1 MSGGYYGDKMVALIE
16 ELSRLPG
23 IGNKSAQRLAF
34 HIINL
39 PMEKVQKLA
48 DTLVSAKQNINYC
61 EKCCTITDDKL
72 CPICK
77 DEERAAHHQIMVVE
91 DPRDMAAYEKTKEY
105 KGLYHILHGAIS
117 PMMGVGPSDIKI
129 KELLERIQKEE
140 IQEVIIATNPNIEGE
155 ATAMYISKL
164 LKPLGIK
171 TTRIA
176 HGVPVGGDLEYVDE
190 ITLSRALEGRREM

>member
-1 MSGGYYGDKMVALIE
+1 MSGYYGDKMVALIE

-23 IGNKSAQRLAF
+23 IGTKSAQRLAF
-34 HIINL
+34 HIISL
-39 PMEKVQKLA
+39 PKEKVQRLA
-48 DTLVSAKQNINYC
+48 DTLVDAKQNISYC
-61 EKCCTITDDKL
+61 NRCCTITDDKL

-77 DEERAAHHQIMVVE
+77 DEKRANRQIMVVE
-91 DPRDMAAYEKTKEY
+91 DSRDMAAYEKTKEY

-140 IQEVIIATNPNIEGE
+140 VEEIIIATNPNIEGE

-190 ITLSRALEGRREM
+190 ITLSRALQGRREM

>member
-1 MSGGYYGDKMVALIE
+1 MVTLIE

-23 IGNKSAQRLAF
+23 IGSKTAGRLAF
-34 HIINL
+34 HIIAM
-39 PMEKVQKLA
+39 PKERVQSLSQA
-48 DTLVSAKQNINYC
+48 IIDAKEHIIYC
-61 EKCCTITDDKL
+61 ERCCTITDSKL
-72 CPICK
+72 CPICR
-77 DEERAAHHQIMVVE
+77 DDRRIQNQIMVVE
-91 DPRDMAAYEKTKEY
+91 DSRDMVAYEKTGEF
-105 KGLYHILHGAIS
+105 KGLYHILQGAIS

-129 KELLERIQKEE
+129 KELLARIQKEE
-140 IQEVIIATNPNIEGE
+140 IEEVIVATNPNIEGE

-190 ITLSRALEGRREM
+190 VTLSRALKGRQEI

>member
-1 MSGGYYGDKMVALIE
+1 MQGYYGNKMITLIE

-23 IGNKSAQRLAF
+23 IGSKSAQRLAF

-39 PMEKVQKLA
+39 PKDKVQQLA
-48 DTLVSAKQNINYC
+48 NTIVDAREHISYC
-61 EKCCTITDDKL
+61 ERCCTITDDKF

-77 DEERAAHHQIMVVE
+77 DDMRNQHQVMVVE
-91 DPRDMAAYEKTKEY
+91 DSRDMAAYERTKEF

-140 IQEVIIATNPNIEGE
+140 IEEVIVATNPNIEGE

-190 ITLSRALEGRREM
+190 VTLSRALQGRREM

>member
-1 MSGGYYGDKMVALIE
+1 MSGYYGDKMIALIE

-23 IGNKSAQRLAF
+23 IGTKSAQRLAF

-39 PMEKVQKLA
+39 PIEKVEKLA
-48 DTLVSAKQNINYC
+48 ETLVNAKKNINYC

-77 DEERAAHHQIMVVE
+77 DEVRASTHQIMVVE

-140 IQEVIIATNPNIEGE
+140 VNEVIVATNPNIEGE

>member
-1 MSGGYYGDKMVALIE
+1 MQGYYGNKMITLIE

-23 IGNKSAQRLAF
+23 IGSKSAQRLAF

-39 PMEKVQKLA
+39 PKDKVQQLA
-48 DTLVSAKQNINYC
+48 NTIVDAREHISYC
-61 EKCCTITDDKL
+61 ERCCTITDDKF

-77 DEERAAHHQIMVVE
+77 DDMRNQHQVMVVE
-91 DPRDMAAYEKTKEY
+91 DSRDMAAYERTKEF

-129 KELLERIQKEE
+129 KELLERIQKED

-190 ITLSRALEGRREM
+190 VTLSRALQGRREM

>member
-1 MSGGYYGDKMVALIE
+1 MVALIE

-23 IGNKSAQRLAF
+23 IGSKSAQRLAF
-34 HIINL
+34 HIIAM
-39 PMEKVQKLA
+39 PKDKVRALA
-48 DTLVSAKQNINYC
+48 TTIVDAKEHVSYC
-61 EKCCTITDDKL
+61 QKCCTITDDVL
-72 CPICK
+72 CPICR
-77 DEERAAHHQIMVVE
+77 DDRRIQNQIMVVE
-91 DPRDMAAYEKTKEY
+91 DSRDMAAYERTKEF

-129 KELLERIQKEE
+129 KELLTRIQKEE
-140 IQEVIIATNPNIEGE
+140 IEEVIVATNPNIEGE

-190 ITLSRALEGRREM
+190 VTLSRALQGRQEL

>member
-1 MSGGYYGDKMVALIE
+1 MSGYYGDKMVALIE

-34 HIINL
+34 HIISM
-39 PMEKVQKLA
+39 PVEKVQKLA
-48 DTLVSAKQNINYC
+48 DTLVSAKKNINYC

-77 DEERAAHHQIMVVE
+77 DEERAKSHQIMVVE

-129 KELLERIQKEE
+129 KELLERIQKEAIE
-140 IQEVIIATNPNIEGE
+140 EVIIATNPNIEGE

>member
-1 MSGGYYGDKMVALIE
+1 VSGYYGNKMVALIE

-34 HIINL
+34 HIITL
-39 PMEKVQKLA
+39 PIEKVKKLA
-48 DTLVSAKQNINYC
+48 DTLVDAKENISYC
-61 EKCCTITDDKL
+61 ERCGTLTDGTL

-77 DEERAAHHQIMVVE
+77 DEKRANRQIMVVE
-91 DPRDMAAYEKTKEY
+91 DSRDMAVYEKIKEY
-105 KGLYHILHGAIS
+105 KGLYHVLHGAIS
-117 PMMGVGPSDIKI
+117 PMMGVGPNDIKI
-129 KELLERIQKEE
+129 KELLLRIQKEE
-140 IQEVIIATNPNIEGE
+140 VEEIIIATNPNIEGE

-190 ITLSRALEGRREM
+190 ITLARALQGRREM

>member
-1 MSGGYYGDKMVALIE
+1 MQGYYGNKMITLIE

-23 IGNKSAQRLAF
+23 IGSKSAQRLAF

-39 PMEKVQKLA
+39 PKDKVQQLA
-48 DTLVSAKQNINYC
+48 NTIVDAREHISYC
-61 EKCCTITDDKL
+61 ERCCTITDDTL

-77 DEERAAHHQIMVVE
+77 DDMRNQHQVMVVE
-91 DPRDMAAYEKTKEY
+91 DSRDMAAYERTKEF

-140 IQEVIIATNPNIEGE
+140 IEEVIVATNPNIEGE

-190 ITLSRALEGRREM
+190 VTLSRALQGRREM

>member
-1 MSGGYYGDKMVALIE
+1 MSGYYGDKMVALIE

-23 IGNKSAQRLAF
+23 IGSKSAQRLAF
-34 HIINL
+34 HIISL
-39 PMEKVQKLA
+39 PVDKVEHLA
-48 DTLVSAKQNINYC
+48 STLIEARKNINYC

-77 DEERAAHHQIMVVE
+77 DPQRNNKQIMVVE

-140 IQEVIIATNPNIEGE
+140 VEEVIIATNPNIEGE

>member
-1 MSGGYYGDKMVALIE
+1 MQGYYGNKMITLIE

-23 IGNKSAQRLAF
+23 IGSKSAQRLAF

-39 PMEKVQKLA
+39 PKDKVQQLA
-48 DTLVSAKQNINYC
+48 NTIVDAREHISYC
-61 EKCCTITDDKL
+61 ERCCTITDDKF

-77 DEERAAHHQIMVVE
+77 DDMRNQHQVMVVE
-91 DPRDMAAYEKTKEY
+91 DSRDMAAYERTKEF

-117 PMMGVGPSDIKI
+117 PMMGVGTSDINI

-140 IQEVIIATNPNIEGE
+140 IEEVIVATNPNIEGE

-190 ITLSRALEGRREM
+190 VTLSRALQGRREM

>member
-1 MSGGYYGDKMVALIE
+1 MAGYYGDRMVELIDQ
-16 ELSRLPG
+16 LSRLPG
-23 IGNKSAQRLAF
+23 IGKKSAQRIAF

-39 PMEKVQKLA
+39 PLEKVELLA
-48 DTLVSAKQNINYC
+48 NTMIDAKSHINYC
-61 EKCCTITDDKL
+61 EKCCTITDDTL

-77 DEERAAHHQIMVVE
+77 DDTRAALGQIMVVE

-117 PMMGVGPSDIKI
+117 PMMGVGPNDIKI
-129 KELLERIQKEE
+129 KELLQRVQTEDVK
-140 IQEVIIATNPNIEGE
+140 EVIIATNPNVEGE

-171 TTRIA
+171 ITRIA

-190 ITLSRALEGRREM
+190 VTLSRALEGRREI

>member
-1 MSGGYYGDKMVALIE
+1 MSGYYGDKMVALIE

-23 IGNKSAQRLAF
+23 IGTKSAQRLAF

-39 PMEKVQKLA
+39 PIEKVEKLA
-48 DTLVSAKQNINYC
+48 DTLISAKKNINYC
-61 EKCCTITDDKL
+61 EKCCTITDDRL

-77 DEERAAHHQIMVVE
+77 DEVRASTHQIMVVE

-129 KELLERIQKEE
+129 KELLERIQKEDVK
-140 IQEVIIATNPNIEGE
+140 EVIIATNPNIEGE

>member
-1 MSGGYYGDKMVALIE
+1 MIALIE

-23 IGNKSAQRLAF
+23 IGSKSAQRLAF
-34 HIINL
+34 HIISL
-39 PMEKVQKLA
+39 PQEKVKKLA
-48 DTLVSAKQNINYC
+48 DTLVDARENISYC
-61 EKCCTITDDKL
+61 ERCWTITDNKL
-72 CPICK
+72 CPICR
-77 DEERAAHHQIMVVE
+77 DEKRANRQIMVVE
-91 DPRDMAAYEKTKEY
+91 DSRDMAAYEKTKEY

-129 KELLERIQKEE
+129 KELLTRLQKEE
-140 IQEVIIATNPNIEGE
+140 VDEVIIATNPNIEGE

-190 ITLSRALEGRREM
+190 ITLSRALQGRREM

>member
-1 MSGGYYGDKMVALIE
+1 MSGYYGNKMIALIE

-23 IGNKSAQRLAF
+23 IGQKSAQRLAF
-34 HIINL
+34 HIISM
-39 PMEKVQKLA
+39 PKEKVQHLA
-48 DTLVSAKQNINYC
+48 ATIVDAKEHVSYC
-61 EKCCTITDDKL
+61 QKCCTLTDEAI
-72 CPICK
+72 CPICR
-77 DEERAAHHQIMVVE
+77 DERRLQNQIMVVE
-91 DPRDMAAYEKTKEY
+91 DSRDMAAYERTKEF

-129 KELLERIQKEE
+129 KELLERIQKEDIE
-140 IQEVIIATNPNIEGE
+140 EVIVATNPNIEGE

-190 ITLSRALEGRREM
+190 VTLSRALQGRREL

>member
-1 MSGGYYGDKMVALIE
+1 MSGYYGDKMVALIE

-23 IGNKSAQRLAF
+23 IGSKSAQRLAF
-34 HIINL
+34 HIISL
-39 PMEKVQKLA
+39 PKEKVKKLA
-48 DTLVSAKQNINYC
+48 DTLLDAKENISYC
-61 EKCCTITDDKL
+61 ERCCTITDDKL

-77 DEERAAHHQIMVVE
+77 DEKRANHQIMVVE
-91 DPRDMAAYEKTKEY
+91 DSRDMAAYEKTKEF

-129 KELLERIQKEE
+129 KELLERLQKEE
-140 IQEVIIATNPNIEGE
+140 VEEVIIATNPNIEGE

-164 LKPLGIK
+164 LKPLGVK

-190 ITLSRALEGRREM
+190 ITLSRALQGRREM